1 MVTINLICD
10 AIPLLHPVAEFLG
23 QQGMNVYG
31 ETVGGVYPLVTAAVV
46 RAALMRGVETGAAQS
61 GVTASRVST
70 TERVTSGPFF
80 RRSSMNDDRSEGMW
94 KNLKGKIREQWG
106 KLTDDDMDQAEGK
119 WEQLSGRIQ
128 ERYGRT
134 KDDVELEMRR
144 FRDEHDR
151 EPQHASNAPE

>member
-1 MVTINLICD
+1 
-10 AIPLLHPVAEFLG
+10 
-23 QQGMNVYG
+23 
-31 ETVGGVYPLVTAAVV
+31 
-46 RAALMRGVETGAAQS
+46 
-61 GVTASRVST
+61 
-70 TERVTSGPFF
+70 
-80 RRSSMNDDRSEGMW
+80 MNDDRSEGMW
-94 KNLKGKIREQWG
+94 RNLKGKIREQWG

-151 EPQHASNAPE
+151 EPQHASNPPE